1 MSINQSGSHHTQK
14 GNIMNP
20 FGFVVWLTY
29 TLTTALWL
37 GDNGW
42 TPIVGIPWIIIV
54 WGFFAYVLRQDF
66 LNRKR

>member
-1 MSINQSGSHHTQK
+1 
-14 GNIMNP
+14 MNP

-54 WGFFAYVLRQDF
+54 WGFFGYVLRQDF
-66 LNRKR
+66 LNRRR